1 MVAINRSAP
10 LIFRPQE
17 AAQNKQK
24 ANRSKQQQGIKQHE
38 VRSQNVRQEQSAIAR
53 AADQE
58 SGLED
63 LSPAAQLQS
72 FIDAS
77 DNMSML
83 LGQFHRLSNLKKTA
97 DQSNDHF
104 ERVLDEDAHPKAQ
117 QVLKVA
123 GLRNVSG
130 EELLRQAR
138 SLFPDISDL
147 IIVLRELL
155 RRRQLD
161 EIVRVRLQKALAQAE
176 SEAPPKAL
184 KAGINIALKARLF
197 GAKLA
202 LSALLL
208 RASYRQFLES
218 DDHEVIIYEDWIASY
233 GHERRALVMEFL
245 ESALVA
251 DMLAQDPSCSRIE
264 FGNLL
269 GKLNQL
275 KLLRSSEALFIDSM
289 LNDPV
294 VRAHNNRE
302 TDWLVFML
310 GLMQAPRELDE
321 LLMATVGEEMFISSH
336 ATRSRLLQTIRLACK
351 ALPQDFF
358 VEQEEIEPLWERFR
372 QLAGVAYRQEMM
384 EWRSGGAIDLFD
396 KDEDQDKEQD
406 KDDGD
411 EDKDDAADDNNNEK
425 ER

>member
-10 LIFRPQE
+10 LVIQPRPQE
-17 AAQNKQK
+17 EGQNKQK
-24 ANRSKQQQGIKQHE
+24 ANRSRQQQGIKQHE

-77 DNMSML
+77 DNMSMVM
-83 LGQFHRLSNLKKTA
+83 GQFRSLRDLKKTA

-351 ALPQDFF
+351 ALPQNFF

-372 QLAGVAYRQEMM
+372 QLAGVAYRHEMM

-396 KDEDQDKEQD
+396 KDQD
-406 KDDGD
+406 D
-411 EDKDDAADDNNNEK
+411 EDEDNDNNNEK

>member
-1 MVAINRSAP
+1 MATISGSSSLP
-10 LIFRPQE
+10 FIRPQE
-17 AAQNKQK
+17 TIQTKKSATRNA
-24 ANRSKQQQGIKQHE
+24 QQQGIKQ
-38 VRSQNVRQEQSAIAR
+38 RGVRQQLERQAEGNAVER
-53 AADQE
+53 AQQDVAQ
-58 SGLED
+58 ED

-83 LGQFHRLSNLKKTA
+83 AGQFRRLGDLKKSGET
-97 DQSNDHF
+97 SSEHF

-117 QVLKVA
+117 QILKVA
-123 GLRNVSG
+123 KGQDVSA
-130 EELLRQAR
+130 EDLLRQAR
-138 SLFPDISDL
+138 SMFPDASDL

-161 EIVRVRLQKALAQAE
+161 EIVRIRLQQALAQAE
-176 SEAPPKAL
+176 DDAPPKAL

-218 DDHEVIIYEDWIASY
+218 EEHEVTIYEDWIASY
-233 GHERRALVMEFL
+233 GHERRELVVEFL

-251 DMLAQDPSCSRIE
+251 DMLSQDPSCSRIE

-294 VRAHNNRE
+294 VNAHNNRE
-302 TDWLVFML
+302 ADWLIFML

-321 LLMATVGEEMFISSH
+321 LLADTVGDRIFISSH
-336 ATRSRLLQTIRLACK
+336 ATRSQVLQAIRQACK
-351 ALPQDFF
+351 ALPRHFF
-358 VEQEEIEPLWERFR
+358 FDEEEIEPLWDRFR
-372 QLAGVAYRQEMM
+372 ELAAVSFRNEMM
-384 EWRSGGAIDLFD
+384 EMRRGGVVDLFD
-396 KDEDQDKEQD
+396 RVNDDNAGHEDES
-406 KDDGD
+406 GG
-411 EDKDDAADDNNNEK
+411 DDADNNKDNK
-425 ER
+425 DQ